1 MHHRQNKRKSSPLNK
16 NIFKRP
22 QIPFTIESFNKVN
35 NAFNKDD
42 CFNSIPRRSNPN
54 LVRAIPNETKLTENK
69 LYNNKDM
76 KKEFLSAK
84 YKNYSLKKRL
94 SSHNIKCK
102 SNIKSKEKNGTRNS
116 FFDSTSENSLKI
128 QTLRQINNVINQTM
142 INSKLEKVQ
151 EELNNLENTEVSK
164 IINDLPQSK
173 IEKTK
178 YSRLSKTNL
187 ESIFNESNLYNL
199 NNSELN
205 KLSKFTTR
213 IENLA
218 LIPDD
223 RLQKKYRKLYLSRN
237 LYDSLDDEEIPDVEK
252 IYLLY
257 ISPNSLTVYIL
268 DFFVLISSFVELYY
282 LPIYISLHITSNSI
296 YSNLISSFIFYI
308 IDFIYIIDLITGFFR
323 AYYNFEEV
331 LIKKKADLCI
341 NYLTGWFFPDLI
353 EAVPIFTFLDR
364 NLQKSIKNLSDSRS
378 YHIQDFGINNKFF
391 ALTILKSFKIF
402 KTFSFNRLFNKIYK
416 YLDKFLFFYEWKG
429 LIFSILLV
437 FSSLHL
443 FTCFFIFIGR
453 NEFQGWIFQNN
464 LQDKSYIDLYIAS
477 LYYQMATLTTVGYG
491 DITANVSLEKIY
503 GTFILILGT
512 FTYSWILTNI
522 SNYIKKNN
530 EKYIDFEE
538 KMKVLTEIKIEYP
551 NLNNDLYDR
560 IRRYLNYNKS
570 GYNNNIKFIL
580 ESLPSSLQN
589 NLIIEIYK
597 PIIMNFQFF
606 KSFEN
611 SNFFV
616 KIVTSLKPILS
627 MKNDILIQEGDII
640 EDIIFIK
647 KGVLTLEIIVDLND
661 PKNSIKS
668 HLETTG
674 KSCFNNIS
682 NQKLTEL
689 INHNTLTPMYQP
701 ELNKPI
707 IYNKNKKE
715 IKIID
720 LRRNEHFGDI
730 LMILNEKSPVAV
742 KVKSKKAELFF
753 LQKTE
758 ATEISNRYSN
768 IWKRIVNRSL
778 HNMKQIKYLIRKK
791 LFLFI
796 EANNIQMDEDFKEKY
811 LSKENYKSV
820 VNSNKKI
827 KKHKSPRSLIQ
838 LSNSAR
844 FEDQSTSIR
853 TKKNKIKEHNN
864 SKNDLECF
872 SKINNKKKSRKV
884 FFKSDINDK
893 EDNLKTEIKE
903 NSNVN
908 AANDVI
914 NLFNKELAKSSK
926 SKPINHFNISIY
938 AQNLHF
944 PLNQI
949 NIENQNSNIFQI
961 KKEENI
967 SEGHKNDSYYLNQVN
982 NEISFSKDTNINF
995 KDNDILMNNSDEN
1008 SNIIFLNSKLDKN
1021 NNDKNI
1027 SDNNSSYIIKI
1038 LDKNEFDKKQKKEK
1052 AEIKTNDNI
1061 SIKSV
1066 SSDKSKLNKNN
1077 KSEDIKIIKML
1088 KFSNLNTS
1096 QSTSFSIKSIY
1107 ENFNEISQYKLD
1119 KSPDLREKAKKF
1131 ILEQIEEDKNKLI
1144 LNKKTEINSK
1154 LLHIKNN
1161 INFNSKI
1168 SLSRRSSE
1176 IYDKSNLSNKN
1187 IMRKMELI
1195 KRSSIQLDESKIES
1209 KIIPKKSNRK
1219 IRRYARTPKILKED
1233 KSERYF
1239 SAINKNRSLF
1249 KKKQGR
1255 RHESSRDH
1263 TFYNQIIRKRSIKNE
1278 RTDISEK
1285 VQKNSEINYV
1295 RLISKNI
1302 ENNQQNLNNPEEY
1315 FQGFFKDII
1324 SKKKYDNVN
1333 ITTSKVK
1340 FKKRGTLGY

>member
-1 MHHRQNKRKSSPLNK
+1 MNDFFGNIIENKAQTIFELNCNNKKNRNPGKNIFQKFTPKRNSKDNNPKDIFNANNELNLILSKNLKSIYNETKNELIENTPIYNNVNCLIKKNTKSNFKKFMNSRKLSVNLQSNYNVCIKPSKTMKKKFKSTDKIHLKYKFVDDISEINSVKNTVNLGKKTHISKMLNKKEKEFNTKIDKGAHHKKKSFMYHRQNKRKSSPLNK

-94 SSHNIKCK
+94 SSHNTKCK

-128 QTLRQINNVINQTM
+128 QTLKQINNVINQTM

-178 YSRLSKTNL
+178 YSRLSQTNL

-205 KLSKFTTR
+205 KLSKFTTK

-282 LPIYISLHITSNSI
+282 LPIYISLHITSYSI

-341 NYLTGWFFPDLI
+341 NYLTGWFFLDLI

-640 EDIIFIK
+640 EDIIFIR

-689 INHNTLTPMYQP
+689 INHNTLTAMYQP

-730 LMILNEKSPVAV
+730 LMILNEKSPIAV

-758 ATEISNRYSN
+758 ATKISNRYSN

-811 LSKENYKSV
+811 LSKENYKSD
-820 VNSNKKI
+820 VNSKEKI

-903 NSNVN
+903 ISNVN

-914 NLFNKELAKSSK
+914 NLFDKELAKSSK

-1008 SNIIFLNSKLDKN
+1008 SN
-1021 NNDKNI
+1021 
-1027 SDNNSSYIIKI
+1027 
-1038 LDKNEFDKKQKKEK
+1038 
-1052 AEIKTNDNI
+1052 T
-1061 SIKSV
+1061 
-1066 SSDKSKLNKNN
+1066 
-1077 KSEDIKIIKML
+1077 
-1088 KFSNLNTS
+1088 
-1096 QSTSFSIKSIY
+1096 
-1107 ENFNEISQYKLD
+1107 
-1119 KSPDLREKAKKF
+1119 
-1131 ILEQIEEDKNKLI
+1131 
-1144 LNKKTEINSK
+1144 
-1154 LLHIKNN
+1154 LL
-1161 INFNSKI
+1161 
-1168 SLSRRSSE
+1168 
-1176 IYDKSNLSNKN
+1176 
-1187 IMRKMELI
+1187 
-1195 KRSSIQLDESKIES
+1195 
-1209 KIIPKKSNRK
+1209 
-1219 IRRYARTPKILKED
+1219 
-1233 KSERYF
+1233 
-1239 SAINKNRSLF
+1239 
-1249 KKKQGR
+1249 
-1255 RHESSRDH
+1255 
-1263 TFYNQIIRKRSIKNE
+1263 
-1278 RTDISEK
+1278 
-1285 VQKNSEINYV
+1285 
-1295 RLISKNI
+1295 
-1302 ENNQQNLNNPEEY
+1302 
-1315 FQGFFKDII
+1315 
-1324 SKKKYDNVN
+1324 
-1333 ITTSKVK
+1333 
-1340 FKKRGTLGY
+1340 